1 MVRNLKSQ
9 LSLSFIVAQ
18 ENPQSCSGWCDG
30 IRQFSVAT
38 ATARRRL
45 QTFGEFDVSFELR
58 NFLVKCNS
66 ALKKVGINH

>member
-9 LSLSFIVAQ
+9 LSLFFIVAQ
-18 ENPQSCSGWCDG
+18 ENPQSRSGRCDG

-38 ATARRRL
+38 AAARRRL
-45 QTFGEFDVSFELR
+45 QTFGEFDVSFALR

-66 ALKKVGINH
+66 ALKKAGFNH